1 MGFNKQRGIAVVA
14 GLIILAVFN
23 IIAFLFP
30 IEHTIT
36 FWIGYGFTTLAV
48 VLFLCT
54 AIFLFGRDGRDKMFR
69 GLPLISIGWIYF
81 VLQVVLGLVQMV
93 TPAFAYMTALVS
105 DCIITGVFIIIIL
118 ASKAAIDAI
127 EKEEKYVAQ
136 KIGFITDLQSKVSL
150 MQSEDREICR
160 MLNRLKEDI
169 QFSDPMSHSEL
180 YQIEKNLQEK
190 IEELKVD
197 IKDSAK
203 AADDINKAT
212 EILRER
218 NEKCKLLKNTQD
230 DHRHKDNSGAK
241 YATVAVGIMGLIV
254 TIALVVGFVIIP
266 GNTYDKAMALYND
279 GKYEEAREIFEELDG
294 YSDSGKMI
302 AACNEAIDEEQ
313 YALAETKT
321 EEKDYLGA
329 IKIYTE
335 LGDYKDSK
343 QKVEGIYNRLA
354 GEDVIYYGTYKGT
367 PIGWEMILTRDNS
380 KMLLIAAEAV
390 DELQYNEEVKNVK
403 WNDCSLKEWLNS
415 DFLESFSEEQLQDII
430 ATDVDGVDNKV
441 FLLSENEVEEL
452 EDTFSVSAEKD
463 WWLRTKDGTNAV
475 YVSANG
481 EIIEDGDQVVR
492 AKGIRPCIWIDL
504 K

>member
-1 MGFNKQRGIAVVA
+1 M
-14 GLIILAVFN
+14 
-23 IIAFLFP
+23 
-30 IEHTIT
+30 
-36 FWIGYGFTTLAV
+36 
-48 VLFLCT
+48 
-54 AIFLFGRDGRDKMFR
+54 
-69 GLPLISIGWIYF
+69 
-81 VLQVVLGLVQMV
+81 
-93 TPAFAYMTALVS
+93 
-105 DCIITGVFIIIIL
+105 
-118 ASKAAIDAI
+118 
-127 EKEEKYVAQ
+127 
-136 KIGFITDLQSKVSL
+136 
-150 MQSEDREICR
+150 
-160 MLNRLKEDI
+160 
-169 QFSDPMSHSEL
+169 
-180 YQIEKNLQEK
+180 QEK

-390 DELQYNEEVKNVK
+390 DELQYNKEVKNVK